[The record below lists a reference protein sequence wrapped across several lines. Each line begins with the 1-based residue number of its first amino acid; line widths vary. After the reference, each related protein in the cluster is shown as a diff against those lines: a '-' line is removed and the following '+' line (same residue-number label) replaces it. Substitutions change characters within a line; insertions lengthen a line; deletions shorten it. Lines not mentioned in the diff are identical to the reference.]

1 MKYKANASTGFVGIF
16 TKTCIE
22 IDLQD
27 RIFRRFPS
35 IQMFFHRRIH
45 PALKHRE
52 FQTVPLDKSLEDTAK
67 KTFYIRDLSRIPA
80 KPNFPN
86 TLYTNRQAQIALK
99 TFSTLTPQ
107 REQTGSEATL
117 LIQRLFLEG
126 M

>member
-16 TKTCIE
+16 TKLASKLTF
-22 IDLQD
+22 
-27 RIFRRFPS
+27 RIGSLGCFHRFKC
-35 IQMFFHRRIH
+35 FFHRRIH

>member
-1 MKYKANASTGFVGIF
+1 MKYKANTSTGFVGIF

-27 RIFRRFPS
+27 RIFRGFPS
-35 IQMFFHRRIH
+35 IQMFLHGTIH

-52 FQTVPLDKSLEDTAK
+52 FQTVPLDKSLEDTAR
-67 KTFYIRDLSRIPA
+67 KTFYIRDLSRIPS

-99 TFSTLTPQ
+99 TFSTPTPQ

-117 LIQRLFLEG
+117 LIQRLCLEG